1 MNIENL
7 EQLPR
12 DILVQILAELPRES
26 LRRMC
31 QTSKKFASLCRD
43 KYFWALK
50 AERDFGL
57 PRNLFFS
64 LKHDPSEMP
73 YPSDKPYLRYF
84 DLSFYQRHPSRL
96 LSRAVKDESL
106 PLLEYVISH
115 YFLDR
120 WDFNM
125 AIQMA
130 AEKNSQDIVKYLV
143 ENHLVS
149 QEGLDWA
156 LLSAVQHSQKDM
168 VEYLLRNHLFS
179 QEILDEAFI
188 EAAISGHLDLVDS
201 FLEKNLVSDPPRLLN
216 EALDTVSQEHRLD
229 VASSLLD
236 LLEDLGIPLNPSSDI
251 LKATLEGSLIS
262 YGQEQGLLTPEDL
275 RKALLKAVREER
287 VFSIRAFIEY
297 GISQGI
303 LTSSIFKEVFFEVVQ
318 TSGHVDLVRYLIE
331 TGLRQ
336 NLLTNEDLILA
347 RQQAVDSDIAILL
360 NGYIFFPSEF
370 EINVLSSSDLT

>member
-1 MNIENL
+1 MDIENL

-12 DILVQILAELPRES
+12 DILVQILVELPGES

-57 PRNLFFS
+57 PRYLFFS
-64 LKHDPSEMP
+64 LKHDPAKLP

-84 DLSFYQRHPSRL
+84 DLSFYQRHPSKL
-96 LSRAVKDESL
+96 LSRAVKDENL
-106 PLLEYVISH
+106 PLLEYVVSH
-115 YFLDR
+115 YILDR
-120 WDFNM
+120 WDFDI
-125 AIQMA
+125 AIRKA
-130 AEKNSQDIVKYLV
+130 AERNSQDIVKYLV

-149 QEGLDWA
+149 QQGLDWA
-156 LLSAVQHSQKDM
+156 LLSAVQQSQKEM

-188 EAAISGHLDLVDS
+188 EAAISGHLDLVDF
-201 FLEKNLVSDPPRLLN
+201 FLEKDLVSDPPRLLN
-216 EALDTVSQEHRLD
+216 EALDTVSQENRLD

-236 LLEDLGIPLNPSSDI
+236 LLEDFGIPLNPSSEI
-251 LKATLEGSLIS
+251 LKATLEGSLIE

-303 LTSSIFKEVFFEVVQ
+303 LTSSVFKEVFFEVIQ
-318 TSGHVDLVRYLIE
+318 TSGHVDFVRYLIE
-331 TGLRQ
+331 TGLRHK
-336 NLLTNEDLILA
+336 LLTNEDLILA
-347 RQQAVDSDIAILL
+347 RQQAVDSDIFRLL
-360 NGYIFFPSEF
+360 DRYIPSEI
-370 EINVLSSSDLT
+370 EIDVLSSSDLT

>member
-1 MNIENL
+1 MDIENL

-12 DILVQILAELPRES
+12 DILVQILVELPRES

-64 LKHDPSEMP
+64 LKHDLSKLP

-84 DLSFYQRHPSRL
+84 DLSFYQRHPSKL
-96 LSRAVKDESL
+96 LSRAVKDENL
-106 PLLEYVISH
+106 PLLEYVVSH

-120 WDFNM
+120 WDFDI
-125 AIQMA
+125 AIRKA
-130 AEKNSQDIVKYLV
+130 AERNSQDIVKYLV

-149 QEGLDWA
+149 QQGLDWA
-156 LLSAVQHSQKDM
+156 LLSAVQQSQKEM

-188 EAAISGHLDLVDS
+188 EAAISGHLDLVDF
-201 FLEKNLVSDPPRLLN
+201 FLEKDLVSDPPRLLN

-236 LLEDLGIPLNPSSDI
+236 LLEDFGIPLNPSSEI

-275 RKALLKAVREER
+275 RKALLNAVQEER

-303 LTSSIFKEVFFEVVQ
+303 LTSSVFKEVFFEVIQ

-331 TGLRQ
+331 TGLRHK
-336 NLLTNEDLILA
+336 LLTNEDLILA
-347 RQQAVDSDIAILL
+347 RQQAVDSDIFRLL
-360 NGYIFFPSEF
+360 NRYIPSEF
-370 EINVLSSSDLT
+370 EIDVLSSSDLT